1 MGCDN
6 PGWSYWVH
14 PNWKPAKITIRSS
27 FTRRSS
33 LCFDIDKLFTFGTC
47 NLVEC
52 VSRYSGKRLCKQRQF
67 VFNAHSSVRI
77 TSAKTLLKI
86 WNVKK
91 QKPQQSPKINNA
103 PVPKMHTEPKLD
115 YYQNAAVGIQ
125 LHIYSV
131 IPRVGNSITTYNN
144 KSSTFPRMLACKCR
158 SIIIIMY
165 IYHALI
171 NALSAH
177 MIHINLNTIFY
188 THVQH
193 SPTKTI

>member
-1 MGCDN
+1 
-6 PGWSYWVH
+6 
-14 PNWKPAKITIRSS
+14 
-27 FTRRSS
+27 
-33 LCFDIDKLFTFGTC
+33 
-47 NLVEC
+47 
-52 VSRYSGKRLCKQRQF
+52 
-67 VFNAHSSVRI
+67 
-77 TSAKTLLKI
+77 
-86 WNVKK
+86 
-91 QKPQQSPKINNA
+91 
-103 PVPKMHTEPKLD
+103 MHTEPKLN
-115 YYQNAAVGIQ
+115 YYQNAAVSIQ

-188 THVQH
+188 TCTAQSYQNNLINCYMDTHTHARSNLHTHARARTHARTH
-193 SPTKTI
+193 SDCCRNWISILVGAEIL